1 MKGGGWIGF
10 FIILQPATRSKE
22 RESNHQEPLTKSLFL
37 HEPQTTNYEPRPMP
51 TILDTILNRK
61 REEVA
66 ALLRGTSRE
75 ALRERALAAPAGP
88 GFVAAL
94 EGADGPRLIAEVKKA
109 SPSKGVIRADFDAV
123 AIARAYERGGAAAL
137 SVLTDRD
144 FFQGDLAY
152 LGAIRAAVALPLLRK
167 DFVIDDAQVFEARV
181 AGASAVLLIA
191 AALGADELGALHAS
205 ADAVGLDV
213 LVEVHDEA
221 DVARVE
227 ASGCRLRMVG
237 INNRNLHT
245 FETDL
250 AVTERL
256 GPELARRALLVSE
269 SGIFTPAD
277 VARVAAAGARAVLV
291 GESLMRQPDPA
302 LAARQLMAGAS

>member
-1 MKGGGWIGF
+1 
-10 FIILQPATRSKE
+10 
-22 RESNHQEPLTKSLFL
+22 
-37 HEPQTTNYEPRPMP
+37 MP
-51 TILDTILNRK
+51 TILDKILARK

-66 ALLRGTSRE
+66 ALLAGTSRE
-75 ALRERALAAPAGP
+75 ALRERALAMPAGP

-94 EGADGPRLIAEVKKA
+94 DAPGGMRLIAEVKKA
-109 SPSKGVIRADFDAV
+109 SPSKGVIRADFDPV

-152 LGAIRAAVALPLLRK
+152 LGAIRGAVALPLLRK
-167 DFVIDDAQVFEARV
+167 DFVIDDAQVHEARA

-191 AALGADELGALHAS
+191 AALKADELGALHAT

-227 ASGCRLRMVG
+227 ASGCRLRLVG

-302 LAARQLMAGAS
+302 VAARQLMAGTP